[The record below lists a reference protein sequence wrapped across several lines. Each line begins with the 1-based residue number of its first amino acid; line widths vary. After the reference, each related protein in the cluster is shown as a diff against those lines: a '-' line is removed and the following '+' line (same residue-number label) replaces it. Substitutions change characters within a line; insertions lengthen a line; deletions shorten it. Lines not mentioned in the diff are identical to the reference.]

1 MVASSRKS
9 IDIVDIRE
17 AGCLPGPGH
26 ATANTTI
33 LRLLAAEGKSLFIP
47 EGSYQVESDD
57 VNYIGYTDV
66 DEVVIMGESSKSELV
81 CISDNDDLPT
91 QSPRN
96 KVLVFHGCNGVE
108 IKDVTFTGWNIVN
121 GSISVSTSPGNN
133 DAFMSFLYDNQRISI
148 HDCTFR
154 GFPFA
159 PLLIEGASVGT
170 SVANNLFYLNE
181 TNYSGGGVVHDI
193 WFRWTIPAGWDP
205 DIPGGSYHRNQAII
219 VSGNRCLS
227 NGSNSIVFTGTPNNV
242 NVSDNIC
249 VPHTYDFAT
258 GVLTAIEDFA
268 NIRKKHGITL
278 HYNITNGAPDPA
290 DRIEGAM
297 VVANNVVVGGRFS
310 GIYANNNNTN
320 SPAFENGGVRGT
332 ITGNYVSLCGN
343 GVAGDDSDK
352 QGGIIVEAFNAVTIV
367 GNTVENIQHVPNGT
381 LSAGISLNCF
391 MDPNNNRHPAS
402 VVSSNVISRVDGMGI
417 KIKDQVKNVFMHGNT
432 VTNCTQF
439 YVYANNN
446 GQVVLQDNQFLANSQ
461 DLDYIIGGSGAASAI
476 MIKIDTSVA
485 EATLKGNRFDASLLV
500 TNGTTIPHTKII
512 RVINT
517 EITTIN
523 ISDNQFYAL
532 DRTSG
537 TGPDNRAIVFNGT
550 ILDSSNGRMSQTIID
565 NNTFHDFY
573 TVIESSSAGP
583 PPSTNGPVVLMNN
596 RVTAGAFGTAPIV
609 ESSHP
614 FFYPGRAIGFGVIA
628 GENVTLCE
636 IECTGAPDGTF
647 AAGDR
652 YVDLATGDRF
662 RHNGTSW
669 VAI

>member
-1 MVASSRKS
+1 MPASSRKT
-9 IDIVDIRE
+9 IDIVDISE
-17 AGCLPGPGH
+17 AGCLPGSGH

-33 LRLLAAEGKSLFIP
+33 LRLLAAEGKSLFVP
-47 EGSYQVESDD
+47 EGSYEVESN
-57 VNYIGYTDV
+57 VTDFIYYNGA
-66 DEVVIMGESSKSELV
+66 DEVVIMGESTKSEFLCV
-81 CISDNDDLPT
+81 SSQDESDFSPVFRFND
-91 QSPRN
+91 
-96 KVLVFHGCNGVE
+96 CNGVE
-108 IKDVTFTGWNIVN
+108 IKNLTVSGWNIIN
-121 GSISVSTSPGNN
+121 GSIATSNFADIN
-133 DAFMSFLYDNQRISI
+133 DAFFAFAYANQRISI
-148 HDCTFR
+148 RDCTFR
-154 GFPFA
+154 GLPFH
-159 PLLIEGASVGT
+159 PIKMDGPTL
-170 SVANNLFYLNE
+170 SVAVQDNLFYLNE
-181 TNYSGGGVVHDI
+181 TSYSVGGVVHDM
-193 WFRWTIPAGWDP
+193 WFRWIKPAAFP
-205 DIPGGSYHRNQAII
+205 ANTPGGSYHRSQSFV

-227 NGSNSIVFTGTPNNV
+227 NGSNSILFTGTPNNV
-242 NVSDNIC
+242 NVSDNVC
-249 VPHTYDFAT
+249 APHSYDFAT
-258 GVLTAIEDFA
+258 GVLTAIEDPS
-268 NIRKKHGITL
+268 NIRKKHAITL

-297 VVANNVVVGGRFS
+297 VIANNVCVGGRFC
-310 GIYANNNNTN
+310 GIYANNNNT
-320 SPAFENGGVRGT
+320 SDAAFENGGVRGT

-352 QGGIIVEAFNAVTIV
+352 QGGIIVEAFNSVSIV
-367 GNTVENIQHVPNGT
+367 GNTIENIQHVPNGT

-417 KIKDQVKNVFMHGNT
+417 KIKDQVKNVFVHGNT
-432 VTNCTQF
+432 VTNCTQY

-461 DLDYIIGGSGAASAI
+461 DLDYLIGGL
-476 MIKIDTSVA
+476 MIKIDTSVV

-500 TNGTTIPHTKII
+500 TNGTTIPHTKVI
-512 RVINT
+512 RFINT
-517 EITTIN
+517 ETTTIN

-537 TGPDNRAIVFNGT
+537 TGPDNRAIVFNGS

-596 RVTAGAFGTAPIV
+596 RVTAGAYGTAPIV

-628 GENVTLCE
+628 GQNVTLCE

-662 RHNGTSW
+662 RHNGTTW